1 MTLLIPL
8 KSWQR
13 RHFVGC
19 FPSLLLLS
27 MAISE
32 GLGHGGIS
40 NSPGKPYFMHCSLI
54 LCLSSSRGR
63 PWPSCAFCASTVW
76 ATQQTSHGC
85 IRHIIPASSISSI
98 FASVDLGCMIV
109 VAPLYKMWYLLECWA
124 CGLHLV
130 WCWLLWLWVQSSLH
144 GPLAACVSHHAV
156 DLWCL
161 AQLWPLTGFEQ
172 LIPF

>member
-19 FPSLLLLS
+19 FLSLLLLS

-76 ATQQTSHGC
+76 ATKRTSHGC
-85 IRHIIPASSISSI
+85 IRHNLYLFIPASSISSI
-98 FASVDLGCMIV
+98 FASMKACWSGLYDRGGTFVQNV
-109 VAPLYKMWYLLECWA
+109 VPSGMLSLWTAPGMVLTSLIASAK
-124 CGLHLV
+124 
-130 WCWLLWLWVQSSLH
+130 QS
-144 GPLAACVSHHAV
+144 A
-156 DLWCL
+156 
-161 AQLWPLTGFEQ
+161 
-172 LIPF
+172 